1 MSDPGIVVIGA
12 GQAGG
17 WAAKT
22 LRDEGYAG
30 RIVVIGEEPFP
41 PYERPPL
48 SKDVLLGEKPAESSY
63 LWPEGAFGEWGI
75 ELRTG
80 AQATAIDRRAG
91 TVTLADG
98 EALAYDKL
106 LIATGSR
113 VRKLPLDG
121 AEQDGVHY
129 LRGIEDSEA
138 IRADLGEGARLAV
151 IGGGW
156 IGLEV
161 AAAAR
166 TLGAEVTVVEALDRL
181 CARALTPDMSAYL
194 LEVHRGRG
202 VDVRLGAA
210 TEALTGDGRVTGV
223 RLAGG
228 EVLPAT
234 AAVIGIGVVPNV
246 ELAEAAGL
254 AIDNGIGVD
263 ALCRTSD
270 PRIFAA
276 GDVTN
281 HPNAPLGRNIRLES
295 WENAQ
300 NQGIAAARAMLG
312 GETPYAEIPW
322 FWSDQYDVNIQLVGL
337 PEGFDE
343 TVTRGARADG
353 SFVEFYLRG
362 GRIDGAAAINNPRD
376 IRFAKRL
383 MQAEKVVDP
392 AALADPSVKLQAL
405 LRA

>member
-1 MSDPGIVVIGA
+1 MVVIGA

-17 WAAKT
+17 WAART
-22 LRDEGYAG
+22 LRDEGFEG
-30 RIVVIGEEPFP
+30 SVVVIGDEPYP

-48 SKDVLLGEKPAESSY
+48 SKDVLLGKEPAESSY
-63 LWPEGAFGEWGI
+63 LWPEGTFDELGI

-80 AQATAIDRRAG
+80 VEATAIDREAG
-91 TVTLADG
+91 TVALSDG
-98 EALAYDKL
+98 GSIAYGKL
-106 LIATGSR
+106 LIATGGR
-113 VRKLPLDG
+113 VRKLPIAG
-121 AEQDGVHY
+121 AELDGVHY
-129 LRGIEDSEA
+129 LRGIDDSAA
-138 IRADLGEGARLAV
+138 IRADLGEGARLVV

-166 TLGAEVTVVEALDRL
+166 MLGAEVTVVEALDML
-181 CARALTPDMSAYL
+181 CARALTPDMAAFL

-202 VDVRLGAA
+202 VDVRLGA
-210 TEALTGDGRVTGV
+210 TIEALTGEGRVNGA
-223 RLAGG
+223 RLSGG

-234 AAVIGIGVVPNV
+234 AVVIGIGIVPNV

-254 AIDNGIGVD
+254 AVDNGIAVD

-270 PRIFAA
+270 PDIFAA

-281 HPNAPLGRNIRLES
+281 HPNDLLGRSIRLES

-300 NQGIAAARAMLG
+300 NQGIAAAKAMLG
-312 GETPYAEIPW
+312 GETPYREIPW

-337 PEGFDE
+337 PADFEE
-343 TVTRGARADG
+343 TVTRGERADG
-353 SFVEFYLRG
+353 SFVEFYMKG
-362 GRIDGAAAINNPRD
+362 GRIDGAASINNPRD

-383 MQAEKVVDP
+383 MQAEKIVDP
-392 AALADPSVKLQAL
+392 AQLADPSVKLQAL
-405 LRA
+405 LRG